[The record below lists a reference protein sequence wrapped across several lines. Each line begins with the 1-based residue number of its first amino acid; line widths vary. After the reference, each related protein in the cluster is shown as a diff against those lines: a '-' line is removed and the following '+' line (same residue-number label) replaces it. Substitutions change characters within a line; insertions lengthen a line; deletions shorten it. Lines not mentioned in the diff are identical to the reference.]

1 MDFVYLGAIGLLFAL
16 MVGLAVGCDRLGGHK

>member
-16 MVGLAVGCDRLGGHK
+16 MVGLAVGCNRLGGRP